1 MRPGWE
7 TAAGFFVGSVRGP
20 DALEKW
26 EPHSVFANRGVL
38 LFFIV
43 IFYRCLRETIEVD
56 RARTS
61 SGCRSGA
68 KGLWARKKLMV
79 PRRG

>member
-26 EPHSVFANRGVL
+26 QPHSVFANRGVV

-56 RARTS
+56 RARTRPQVAGVELK
-61 SGCRSGA
+61 GCGHARS
-68 KGLWARKKLMV
+68 
-79 PRRG
+79 